1 MGRNNINFN
10 LLSLNARGLRTF
22 DRRKAFFNWLAK
34 SSADICFLQETYSTS
49 EVENIWK
56 KQWKGDMFF
65 SHGTGHS
72 KGVLILVRD
81 HLDFKLQSVKVD
93 SQGRYILLEA
103 TIQDSPFL
111 LLNIYAPNKCSEQ
124 CDFFKTISEVL
135 KSSFTI
141 SDYSV
146 IVGGD
151 FNVIFDQELD
161 GSGGLKKTKDSVKVL
176 EDICLEHD
184 LLDIWR
190 VRHPKEKRFAW
201 RQKTPIIQRRLDFWL
216 ISDVLQDDVVSVDI
230 KPSIK
235 SDHSAITLLINGVD
249 DSERGPSFWKFNSTL
264 VNDSDYRFLLDEN
277 IKNWLEEFKEVVDK
291 RVLWLTIKYSKEK
304 AHSRKAK
311 IKDLEEKLLNCTKN
325 CENDPSKENIEEL
338 ECLQAQYDD
347 LYDYITQGAIIRS
360 RANWYEKGEKN
371 NKYFLN
377 LEKSNKK
384 KSCVR
389 SIVTGDGTITVNP
402 KTILNELESFYSN
415 LYSEENSGHSSS
427 FLDDV
432 KEFPTLTEEIRNSCE
447 GKIEYNECFKV
458 LQSFQ
463 KNKTPGNDGLTIEFY
478 VAFWP
483 LIGKHLVDCVNY
495 SFEFGELSNS
505 QKQAIITLVEKKG
518 KDKRLIKNWRP
529 ISLINVDTKII
540 SKVLAS
546 RLEKV
551 LPKLIHPNQNAF
563 VKGRSI
569 FDAVR
574 SIDDIVDYSK
584 RNGRGV
590 RQGDPL
596 SPYLFILALETLAI
610 RIREDSNIQGLKIG
624 DEEIKLSLFA
634 DDMTCILKDKIS
646 YLDLFCILESF
657 GECSGLKMNDEKTE
671 ILALGNNFLQE
682 SDFPKHNFS
691 EVIKILGIYFG
702 YDVRQKDNLNFRET
716 LKSIKK
722 SVSLWKWRGLS
733 LLGRIQIV
741 KTFAI
746 PKFMFRA
753 SVIPTS
759 KELIKEV
766 NSILYSFIWN
776 GKDKVKRHALIS
788 DIEMGGLKMLDIDS
802 MISAKRIICL
812 KKFLE
817 DYQSIWKTI
826 LDKLLSPVGGRFVL
840 HCNFHISKLKISLPE
855 YYKECFDAWS
865 DLNGITPSCYQE
877 IINEIIWNNRFLCY
891 DKKSMYR
898 RDIINLGFVKIGDLI
913 SEKNSFSYG
922 INSLVNPEQRFFLM
936 SIINSIPAEWRS
948 VVKASTDHDVSVI
961 DPFPNTP
968 TIRMEGD
975 NLVPILDASSKQI
988 YQLFLQKKQIP
999 PTAKQKLTDKYPNT
1013 AINWQKVYS
1022 LAFQT
1027 TLESKIR
1034 EFQYKILNCIVFTNE
1049 KLSRIG
1055 LVESPSCTFC
1065 QEVAESVEHLLF
1077 SCKISSDF
1085 WKHVLSWLRDNHV
1098 LVGTID
1104 ESDLILG
1111 KFDIVNDFILINHI
1125 LLLGKF
1131 YIYSRRCLNSVPTLR
1146 GFVARTRRVY
1156 NIELHI
1162 AREKNKLLAHFQKW
1176 EKLINALIT

>member
-10 LLSLNARGLRTF
+10 LLSLNARGLHTF

-34 SSADICFLQETYSTS
+34 SSADICFLQETYNTS

-72 KGVLILVRD
+72 KGVLIPVRD

-135 KSSFTI
+135 KSSFPI
-141 SDYSV
+141 WDYSV

-190 VRHPKEKRFAW
+190 VRHPKEKRFTW

-216 ISDVLQDDVVSVDI
+216 ISDVLQDHVVSVDI
-230 KPSIK
+230 KLSIK

-291 RVLWLTIKYSKEK
+291 RVLWDLLKYKIRQLMIKYSKEK

-311 IKDLEEKLLNCTKN
+311 IKDLEEKLQNCTKN

-338 ECLQAQYDD
+338 ECLQAQHND
-347 LYDYITQGAIIRS
+347 LYGYITQGAIIRS

-402 KTILNELESFYSN
+402 KTIMNELESFYSN

-463 KNKTPGNDGLTIEFY
+463 KNKTSGNDGLTIEFY

-483 LIGKHLVDCVNY
+483 LIGKHL
-495 SFEFGELSNS
+495 
-505 QKQAIITLVEKKG
+505 
-518 KDKRLIKNWRP
+518 
-529 ISLINVDTKII
+529 
-540 SKVLAS
+540 
-546 RLEKV
+546 
-551 LPKLIHPNQNAF
+551 
-563 VKGRSI
+563 
-569 FDAVR
+569 
-574 SIDDIVDYSK
+574 
-584 RNGRGV
+584 
-590 RQGDPL
+590 
-596 SPYLFILALETLAI
+596 
-610 RIREDSNIQGLKIG
+610 
-624 DEEIKLSLFA
+624 
-634 DDMTCILKDKIS
+634 
-646 YLDLFCILESF
+646 
-657 GECSGLKMNDEKTE
+657 
-671 ILALGNNFLQE
+671 
-682 SDFPKHNFS
+682 
-691 EVIKILGIYFG
+691 
-702 YDVRQKDNLNFRET
+702 
-716 LKSIKK
+716 
-722 SVSLWKWRGLS
+722 
-733 LLGRIQIV
+733 
-741 KTFAI
+741 FAI

-753 SVIPTS
+753 SVIPTP
-759 KELIKEV
+759 KELIEEV

-817 DYQSIWKTI
+817 DYRSIWKTI
-826 LDKLLSPVGGRFVL
+826 LDNLLSPVGGRFVL

-865 DLNGITPSCYQE
+865 DLNGIAPSCYRE
-877 IINEIIWNNRFLCY
+877 IINEIIWNNQFLCY

-898 RDIINLGFVKIGDLI
+898 RDTINLGFVKIGDLI

-975 NLVPILDASSKQI
+975 NLVPILDTSSKQI
-988 YQLFLQKKQIP
+988 YQLFLQKKQIT
-999 PTAKQKLTDKYPNT
+999 PTAKQKLNDKHPNT

-1034 EFQYKILNCIVFTNE
+1034 EFQYKILNCIVFT
-1049 KLSRIG
+1049 RM
-1055 LVESPSCTFC
+1055 
-1065 QEVAESVEHLLF
+1065 
-1077 SCKISSDF
+1077 
-1085 WKHVLSWLRDNHV
+1085 R
-1098 LVGTID
+1098 
-1104 ESDLILG
+1104 
-1111 KFDIVNDFILINHI
+1111 
-1125 LLLGKF
+1125 
-1131 YIYSRRCLNSVPTLR
+1131 NSV
-1146 GFVARTRRVY
+1146 V
-1156 NIELHI
+1156 
-1162 AREKNKLLAHFQKW
+1162 
-1176 EKLINALIT
+1176 